1 MVEAALV
8 WSAFMA
14 ILALIYAWFNKLV
27 LDVNNPNNV
36 HAVEAWVTVILKYGN
51 NPNNVN
57 SKY

>member
-27 LDVNNPNNV
+27 LDVNNTNNV

-51 NPNNVN
+51 NPNNVY